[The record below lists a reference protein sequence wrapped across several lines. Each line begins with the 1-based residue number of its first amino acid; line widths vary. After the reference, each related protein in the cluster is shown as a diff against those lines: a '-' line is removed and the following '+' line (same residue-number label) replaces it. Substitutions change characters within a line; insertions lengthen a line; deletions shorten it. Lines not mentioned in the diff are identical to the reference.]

1 MFRGG
6 LIIDAGA
13 ASLLE
18 GGRKFNLLEVE
29 VAKQKSF
36 EVLNVE
42 ETLTPKKQY
51 PMPTPR
57 KMF

>member
-1 MFRGG
+1 VF
-6 LIIDAGA
+6 INDAGA

-18 GGRKFNLLEVE
+18 GRRKITFLDFE
-29 VAKQKSF
+29 VAAQKSF
-36 EVLNVE
+36 QVLNVE
-42 ETLTPKKQY
+42 ETLTPKKHY